1 MPVLVLM
8 KKSPGQQCVK
18 AQTAESTPRRSYSIN
33 PRGSP
38 RIGTLCKFPGA
49 AAAASGT
56 SLRTKLF
63 CSKILILIL
72 IVFPV
77 FGQQLLNA
85 PRVHG
90 GVQQGVG

>member
-1 MPVLVLM
+1 MLVLM

-49 AAAASGT
+49 AAASGT

-77 FGQQLLNA
+77 FGQQLLSA
-85 PRVHG
+85 LRVHG
-90 GVQQGVG
+90 AVQQGVG